1 MRRLLSLIA
10 ALLILALGLSF
21 TLLNAEPVRVD
32 FYLGEAQLP
41 LSLWLAITLALGAI
55 LGVLS
60 SLGLLW
66 RQRRE
71 VRRVRRQAGTARK
84 ELTELRKLPI
94 RDTH

>member
-21 TLLNAEPVRVD
+21 TLLNADPVRVD
-32 FYLGEAQLP
+32 FYLGEAKLP

-71 VRRVRRQAGTARK
+71 VRRMRRQAGTARK